1 MTTYLLIGTLVVL
14 VCYIACKDAFRIA
27 VETFEEF
34 EGFSK
39 IFGIIL
45 TLAGLILIWP
55 LLVFGL
61 VFDNRK

>member
-1 MTTYLLIGTLVVL
+1 MSTYLLIGTLVVL
-14 VCYIACKDAFRIA
+14 VCYMMFKDGFQEAIKL
-27 VETFEEF
+27 FEEF

-39 IFGIIL
+39 IFGIVL
-45 TLAGLILIWP
+45 MLAGLILIWP